1 MAGGKE
7 TPRQKMIG
15 MMYLVLT
22 ALLALQVQSAV
33 ILKFKFID
41 DSLLNVNDKTSMSA
55 DGTIKGIQAAVIKNQ
70 NQSKDKAVL
79 AESEEIRQKTK
90 ETIAYLREVRDKL
103 VVAGGN
109 PKGATEYKDINAED
123 IVATTM
129 IGSGDKKNGLGYPLK
144 TKLNEFSSYIQK
156 FVPGTTVSALA
167 LDGKEDVRVTGAKD
181 EHTKEQRSKDFAQLN
196 FESTP
201 LAAALATLS
210 QKETEVLKLEADA
223 LSAQAQKVGAKTIV
237 FDKIG
242 AFASAESNTVA
253 AGTKYKAELFLT
265 ASASS
270 ISPKMTLNGSPLA
283 VGPDGHGKVEFTAR
297 PGSFDASGNA
307 KANWTGTI
315 RFNQNGRDTTFKVL
329 VPYTITKPVMQIQS
343 ASVQALYFKCGNKLT
358 VNVPALGAQ
367 YKPGFS
373 ASGASVITGSK
384 LGDVTL
390 VPNSKEVTLSVS
402 SGGNAIGSQTFQV
415 RPIPKPTIEAYAGS
429 RQVNEK
435 QGTPGTALRTLNLRA
450 IPDAGFATFLPD
462 DAKFRVS
469 RYEVTLVRGRRP
481 AIPTKP
487 VNGPTADL
495 SDVVNAYR
503 EGDRLYIEV
512 KEVQRQNFQGNVEPV
527 NVSKQFNIPLL

>member
-41 DSLLNVNDKTSMSA
+41 DSLLSVNDKTSSAA
-55 DGTIKGIQAAVIKNQ
+55 DGTVKGIEAAVAKNR
-70 NQSKDKAVL
+70 NQAGDKAVL
-79 AESEEIRQKTK
+79 AQSEEIRQKTK

-144 TKLNEFSSYIQK
+144 AKLNEYSSYIAK
-156 FVPGTTVSALA
+156 YTADGKTTPLA
-167 LDGKEDVRVTGAKD
+167 LDGKEDTRVTTAKD
-181 EHTKEQRSKDFAQLN
+181 QTTKEQKSKDFAQLN

-223 LSAQAQKVGAKTIV
+223 LTNLAQKVGAKTIV
-237 FDKIG
+237 FDKLG
-242 AFASAESNTVA
+242 AFASAESQTVA

-265 ASASS
+265 ASASNIRPS
-270 ISPKMTLNGSPLA
+270 MTYNGSPLA

-297 PGSFDASGNA
+297 PGNFDQAGNA
-307 KANWTGTI
+307 KASWTGTI
-315 RFNQNGRDTTFKVL
+315 RLNQNGRDTTFKVT
-329 VPYTITKPVMQIQS
+329 VPYVVTKPVMQIQS
-343 ASVQALYFKCGNKLT
+343 ASVQALYYKCGNKLS
-358 VNVPALGAQ
+358 VQVPALGAQ
-367 YKPGFS
+367 YQPSFGG
-373 ASGASVITGSK
+373 SGASFITGQK
-384 LGDVTL
+384 GEVTI
-390 VPNSKEVTLSVS
+390 VPNSREVTLNVS
-402 SGGNAIGSQTFQV
+402 SGGNPIGSQTFKV
-415 RPIPKPTIEAYAGS
+415 RPIPNPTIKCFAGGS
-429 RQVNEK
+429 EVNLK
-435 QGTPGTALRTLNLRA
+435 QGTPGTAIRTITLKPV
-450 IPDAGFATFLPD
+450 PDPGFASFLPD
-462 DAKFRVS
+462 DARYRVS
-469 RYEVTLVRGRRP
+469 GFTAVLARGK
-481 AIPTKP
+481 KP
-487 VNGPTADL
+487 VLMKTISGPQGDM
-495 SDVVNAYR
+495 SDMVNAYK

-512 KEVQRQNFQGNVEPV
+512 KGVQRNNFQGQIEDVNMTSTFNV
-527 NVSKQFNIPLL
+527 PLQ

>member
-22 ALLALQVQSAV
+22 ALLALQVNSA
-33 ILKFKFID
+33 ILLKFKFID
-41 DSLLNVNDKTSMSA
+41 DSLLGVNDKTSQAA
-55 DGTIKGIQAAVIKNQ
+55 DGTVKGIQAAVVKNQ
-70 NQSKDKAVL
+70 NQARDLNVL
-79 AESEEIRQKTK
+79 KQSEEIRTKTK
-90 ETIAYLREVRDKL
+90 EVISYMREIREKLLKATDNTGPEMTNLSGEDK
-103 VVAGGN
+103 VA
-109 PKGATEYKDINAED
+109 I
-123 IVATTM
+123 TM
-129 IGSGDKKNGLGYPLK
+129 IGGKKNGIAYVGLK
-144 TKLNEFSSYIQK
+144 PKLQEYETFIKQY
-156 FVPGTTVSALA
+156 VPSATSLA
-167 LDGKEDVRVTGAKD
+167 LDAKQDPRVTEKSQ
-181 EHTKEQRSKDFAQLN
+181 KNKDFAELN
-196 FESTP
+196 FENTP
-201 LAAALATLS
+201 VVAALATIS
-210 QKETEVLKLEADA
+210 QKETEVLKYEAEA
-223 LSAQAQKVGAKTIV
+223 LSAQAQKVGAKNII

-270 ISPKMTLNGSPLA
+270 IHPSMTQNGSSI
-283 VGPDGHGKVEFTAR
+283 VVDNTGHGKVEFTAR

-307 KANWTGTI
+307 RASWEGRIK
-315 RFNQNGRDTTFKVL
+315 FNQNGRDTTFIVK

-373 ASGASVITGSK
+373 ASGAATIPGSK

-390 VPNSKEVTLSVS
+390 VPNAKEVTLNVS

-415 RPIPKPTIEAYAGS
+415 RPIPKPTIECWVGG
-429 RQVNEK
+429 RQANEK
-435 QGTPGTALRTLNLRA
+435 QGTPGTAVRSLSLRA
-450 IPDAGFATFLPD
+450 IPDEGFKTFLPD
-462 DAKFRVS
+462 DARFRVS

-481 AIPTKP
+481 ALPTKSIS
-487 VNGPTADL
+487 GPNADL
-495 SDVVNAYR
+495 NDVVQSYR
-503 EGDRLYIEV
+503 DGDRLYIEV
-512 KEVQRQNFQGNVEPV
+512 KEVQRQNFRGEVEPV